1 MSKNTFMNALKKDSN
16 ITSTENGGTSYKSTL
31 NQVLDLFSLGGAY
44 RERTDDDCIL
54 LFKNAYEQN
63 PDLATK
69 CLFYLRD
76 REQGQGERRLYLSA
90 VPGRSVQ

>member
-1 MSKNTFMNALKKDSN
+1 MTNSFMNALKNDAN
-16 ITSTENGGTSYKSTL
+16 FTYTENGGTSYKSTL

-76 REQGQGERRLYLSA
+76 TRGGKLVA
-90 VPGRSVQ
+90 